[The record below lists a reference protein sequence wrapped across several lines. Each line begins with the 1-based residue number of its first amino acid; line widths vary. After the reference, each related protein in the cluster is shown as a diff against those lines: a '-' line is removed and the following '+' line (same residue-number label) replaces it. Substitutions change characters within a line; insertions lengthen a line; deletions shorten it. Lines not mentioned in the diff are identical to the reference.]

1 MTSFSILNP
10 NILTLPYFYTGRAY
24 NLASSYSTT
33 GFRGTSGRHA
43 VNGTI
48 CGFQDPTAKAQQALR
63 AGIPRRR
70 HYGAAEPFLVRAR
83 ADKDELTMQMQ
94 KHWDVDEPL
103 DLRHYWN
110 VINRKKWAI
119 LGLAVAVGL
128 LAALIAFAMTPIYRA
143 SATILIESQQANVV
157 SIEEVYGL
165 DTHVYAKDGA
175 AVQGDF
181 LFARLTE
188 AQNPND

>member
-1 MTSFSILNP
+1 
-10 NILTLPYFYTGRAY
+10 
-24 NLASSYSTT
+24 
-33 GFRGTSGRHA
+33 
-43 VNGTI
+43 
-48 CGFQDPTAKAQQALR
+48 
-63 AGIPRRR
+63 
-70 HYGAAEPFLVRAR
+70 
-83 ADKDELTMQMQ
+83 MQMQ
-94 KHWDVDEPL
+94 EHMDADEQV
-103 DLRHYWN
+103 DLRFYWN
-110 VINRKKWAI
+110 VINRRKWAI

-128 LAALIAFAMTPIYRA
+128 LSALIAFAMTPIYRA

-165 DTHVYAKDGA
+165 DTRSHVYAKDEA

>member
-1 MTSFSILNP
+1 
-10 NILTLPYFYTGRAY
+10 
-24 NLASSYSTT
+24 
-33 GFRGTSGRHA
+33 
-43 VNGTI
+43 
-48 CGFQDPTAKAQQALR
+48 
-63 AGIPRRR
+63 
-70 HYGAAEPFLVRAR
+70 
-83 ADKDELTMQMQ
+83 MQMQ
-94 KHWDVDEPL
+94 EHWDADEPL

-143 SATILIESQQANVV
+143 SATILIGSQQTNVV

-165 DTHVYAKDGA
+165 DTRSHVYAKDGA